1 MNYLNSL
8 LMHYKVNYKS
18 TLLFILSCII
28 IYTILNT
35 YQVPVYYIPDIAILL
50 FFIYAFININQ
61 TISFGILIP
70 IFLLIYFVCF
80 SPSKLDIEFENKF
93 YVTLKPLIYLIII
106 YLISGIKLK
115 INIRPFIYSLLLIYP
130 LVLLWS
136 MFLYYL
142 NGYGLLTRPYFIF
155 ENNFEIPVILACFCI
170 ISFIYKDKD
179 IRIFALASLAV
190 FMTGSRSGLIGFVL
204 VAIPHLFSLGRRKFF
219 AGILIFLIVVSYL
232 IYLRGIPAF
241 SWNSIDRVQ
250 TLKGM
255 FAYFHNDYLELLSYP
270 FGLGIYAKIPLFFC
284 TSLGPWAEW
293 FTGSFYNCD
302 PLLFQSYFTRSFFQL
317 GVYVTLYIPLAF
329 FFELKHR
336 MNWGLAVIA
345 LFPVLAVSLSAGG
358 FSNGLSFI
366 SIMLFLIA
374 YGQQSSLNKHVIDHH
389 H

>member
-8 LMHYKVNYKS
+8 LMYYKGNYKGVLAFIS
-18 TLLFILSCII
+18 LCILL
-28 IYTILNT
+28 YTVLNT
-35 YQVPVYYIPDIAILL
+35 YQVPVYYIPDIVIFL

-70 IFLLIYFVCF
+70 IFLLIYFICF
-80 SPSKLDIEFENKF
+80 SPDKLDIEFNNKF

-106 YLISGIKLK
+106 YLVSAIKLK
-115 INIRPFIYSLLLIYP
+115 INVKPFVYSLLFLYP
-130 LVLLWS
+130 IILLWS

-170 ISFIYKDKD
+170 TSFIYKDKD
-179 IRIFALASLAV
+179 IRLFALASLAV
-190 FMTGSRSGLIGFVL
+190 LMTGSRSGLIGFVL

-219 AGILIFLIVVSYL
+219 VGMLIFSIVVGYL

-255 FAYFHNDYLELLSYP
+255 FAYFHNDYFELLSYP
-270 FGLGIYAKIPLFFC
+270 LGLGIYAKIPLFFC

-293 FTGSFYNCD
+293 FTGSFFNCD

-317 GVYVTLYIPLAF
+317 GVYVTLYIPVAF
-329 FFELKHR
+329 FLELRHR
-336 MNWGLAVIA
+336 MNFGLAAIA
-345 LFPVLAVSLSAGG
+345 IFPVLAVSLSAGG

-366 SIMLFLIA
+366 SMMLFLIA
-374 YGQQSSLNKHVIDHH
+374 YEQQSFSSKHVIHH
-389 H
+389 HH